1 MISSRAPK
9 VFAAL
14 LLISSFALALPTPE
28 TSPNPNWQQIGR
40 RLNRRASSQDYIAYS
55 VAGINQLQTWYS
67 AATGIYG
74 DVTHWWNSA
83 NVITM
88 LANFQEYFP
97 DHVAPTTN
105 SVFPTTLTQAPISSG
120 YTGYLNEFYDDELWW
135 AIAWIEV
142 YDVTKEEKYLDMAA
156 QIFEDPKSV
165 WGQATCG
172 GLWSVFQINFLAT
185 HLADSE

>member
-1 MISSRAPK
+1 
-9 VFAAL
+9 
-14 LLISSFALALPTPE
+14 
-28 TSPNPNWQQIGR
+28 
-40 RLNRRASSQDYIAYS
+40 
-55 VAGINQLQTWYS
+55 
-67 AATGIYG
+67 
-74 DVTHWWNSA
+74 
-83 NVITM
+83 M

-120 YTGYLNEFYDDELWW
+120 NTGYLNEFYDDELWW

-142 YDVTKEEKYLDMAA
+142 YDATKEEKYLDMAA

-172 GLWSVFQINFLAT
+172 GLWLVFQINFLAT
-185 HLADSE
+185 HLADSKKVGQVTYSEWRCRKRTLPNCSR

>member
-1 MISSRAPK
+1 MFSSLASK
-9 VFAAL
+9 ACAVT
-14 LLISSFALALPTPE
+14 LLISSFSSAFPTPE
-28 TSPNPNWQQIGR
+28 TSPSPHWSQIGR
-40 RLNRRASSQDYIAYS
+40 RLESRASTQDYIAYS

-74 DVTHWWNSA
+74 GIGTWWNSA

-105 SVFPTTLTQAPISSG
+105 TVFPATLTQGPIS
-120 YTGYLNEFYDDELWW
+120 TGNTGFLNAFYDDELWW

-142 YDVTKEEKYLDMAA
+142 YDVTKDEKYLDMAA

-172 GLWSVFQINFLAT
+172 GLW
-185 HLADSE
+185 